1 VQALVVHDV
10 VVSERERAPAL
21 DAATS
26 SAVDSEWARAL
37 ASRPHLVDDWLF
49 SVERVELPAIV
60 GVFVPYRW
68 FVAQC
73 AKPGLHTILRVAP
86 LAVTGRV
93 VTTDRHLVFGLRS
106 VRNVQ
111 DPGCWEL
118 APSGGVDP
126 SARTAAGIVDPEVTV
141 RRELEEELGVQDAE
155 VIDAVCVGLAVH
167 PESHVHDLV
176 YDVAITLTA
185 EQLRA
190 RSTTRRHA
198 EHDAF
203 EYPEVDAAPG
213 PLEPSLLAAATRA
226 ILALP
231 FATMDGA

>member
-10 VVSERERAPAL
+10 VVLERGRAPTL
-21 DAATS
+21 DTATV
-26 SAVDSEWARAL
+26 SAVDREWTRAL

-49 SVERVELPAIV
+49 SVERVELPEIV

-73 AKPGLHTILRVAP
+73 AEPGLQAILRVAP

-93 VTTDRHLVFGLRS
+93 LTADGRLVFGLRS
-106 VRNVQ
+106 VHNTQ
-111 DPGCWEL
+111 DPGSWEL

-126 SARTAAGIVDPEVTV
+126 SARTVAGVLDPEVTLQQ
-141 RRELEEELGVQDAE
+141 ELDEELGVHAAE
-155 VIDAVCVGLAVH
+155 VFDATCVGLAVD
-167 PESHVHDLV
+167 PDAHVHDLV

-190 RSTTRRHA
+190 RSTTRRHV

-203 EYPEVDAAPG
+203 EYPELHEAPG
-213 PLEPSLLAAATRA
+213 PLERSVLAAATRA
-226 ILALP
+226 ILTLP
-231 FATMDGA
+231 FATMDGT